1 MDEEERGVIM
11 APIEAT
17 ALNKQMAMLNK
28 EVARIATKQKMAKYL
43 ENHVYFYLLG
53 KIFGGY
59 RAGYLAAFF
68 VHSPD
73 LHPALALLCS
83 CKSFKDFK
91 GL

>member
-43 ENHVYFYLLG
+43 ENNVCYYLLG
-53 KIFGGY
+53 KIFC
-59 RAGYLAAFF
+59 RFII
-68 VHSPD
+68 
-73 LHPALALLCS
+73 LCW
-83 CKSFKDFK
+83 
-91 GL
+91 